1 MRRANGDQHG
11 VLERREIA
19 PFAKFQLLLK
29 VTGEVVMSRKL
40 DRRAKRR
47 VGLDE
52 NFAYRFA
59 AAGPAG
65 HLRQQLESSF
75 AGAEIGHMQSEIRI
89 DDSNQSYIR
98 EMQTLG
104 DHLRSNEDVDLAGP
118 ETS

>member
-11 VLERREIA
+11 VFERREIA
-19 PFAKFQLLLK
+19 PFAKLQLLLK

-52 NFAYRFA
+52 NFAGRFA
-59 AAGPAG
+59 TAGPAG

-75 AGAEIGHMQSEIRI
+75 AGAEIRKMKREIGV
-89 DDSNQSYIR
+89 DDSDQSHIR
-98 EMQTLG
+98 KM
-104 DHLRSNEDVDLAGP
+104 
-118 ETS
+118 